1 MKRRLGL
8 MTMNTLKLNGEHSH
22 YLNTSESAGVKRGK
36 FQPYDP
42 KQPAVLRTKIWIE
55 GWHGVMYGGGIGLLL
70 GLYVLFFPL
79 WMTVSPAWYTYTQWY
94 VIMAIT
100 ILSCMTILGLGAAVL
115 GSNIINRERKPQQ
128 PAIPGG

>member
-8 MTMNTLKLNGEHSH
+8 MTMNTLKLNGEHSSS
-22 YLNTSESAGVKRGK
+22 LNTSESAGVKRGK
-36 FQPYDP
+36 FQPYGP
-42 KQPAVLRTKIWIE
+42 KQPALLRTKKWIE
-55 GWHGVMYGGGIGLLL
+55 GWHGMMYGAGIGLLL

-100 ILSCMTILGLGAAVL
+100 ILSSMTILGLGAAVL
-115 GSNIINRERKPQQ
+115 GSNIINRDHKPQQ
-128 PAIPGG
+128 PATPGG